1 MRSTLVGA
9 EKRLITFT
17 PKTYI
22 VYDRAFAG
30 KHDINKD
37 INAFFTSTG
46 STRITLPMDAF
57 LRLEYAFEGTA
68 TSGPMP
74 DYDAWLDELPMEAL
88 DQRAA
93 SADDGWVTTL
103 LAEVKAAL
111 FPPKVQADV
120 AARADGELAQLA
132 G

>member
-1 MRSTLVGA
+1 MRSTFVGA
-9 EKRLITFT
+9 EERLITYT

-30 KHDINKD
+30 EHDINED
-37 INAFFTSTG
+37 IDAFFTRMG
-46 STRITLPMDAF
+46 STRITLPMDAL
-57 LRLEYAFEGTA
+57 LRLEYAFEATA
-68 TSGPMP
+68 TPGPMP

-120 AARADGELAQLA
+120 AARAHGELAQLA